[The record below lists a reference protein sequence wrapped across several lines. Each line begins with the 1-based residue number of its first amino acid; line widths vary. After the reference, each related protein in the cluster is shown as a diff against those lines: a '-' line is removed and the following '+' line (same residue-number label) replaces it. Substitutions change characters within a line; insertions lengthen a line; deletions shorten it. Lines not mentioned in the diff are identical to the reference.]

1 MWSGKRGRWWEKRN
15 GESSLS
21 FPQFPPV
28 IFSCSCFPDYLFGD
42 RCLQPPIPRKSDWQ
56 VITWPTSSQSF
67 RVLGIRRSRW
77 RNRGERSSCTH
88 FIEHFASIK
97 VRKIFAIEILQ
108 YRVYCK
114 AVDWTNLSLFCRRSA
129 QWYSYLIPHFS
140 HPQINDIHSFR
151 NRVNSADEILL
162 LYPFNVSF
170 ASVLRFSAR
179 SGVTLVELTAA
190 CVQHKNSL
198 VA

>member
-1 MWSGKRGRWWEKRN
+1 MGKTERREPPF
-15 GESSLS
+15 LS
-21 FPQFPPV
+21 PV
-28 IFSCSCFPDYLFGD
+28 PS
-42 RCLQPPIPRKSDWQ
+42 
-56 VITWPTSSQSF
+56 PTPSQSF
-67 RVLGIRRSRW
+67 RVLGMRRSRW
-77 RNRGERSSCTH
+77 RNCGERSHCTH
-88 FIEHFASIK
+88 FIENFASLK
-97 VRKIFAIEILQ
+97 VRTISAIEILQ

-151 NRVNSADEILL
+151 NRVNSVDEILL

-179 SGVTLVELTAA
+179 SGVTLVELTSA
-190 CVQHKNSL
+190 CVQHKKSL
-198 VA
+198 GAYTTLTTTKDQISHWLNFSGFT